1 MLGAEQAHVEIV
13 EHSGRGGEKCLDLV
27 ERQFDRAGWV
37 ESKRLER
44 VHVQT
49 DELAGRLNTR
59 AQTRNMLWLSRN
71 IARQRVFFHDI
82 ACGAPPLRLV
92 DIEEFEREPPWV
104 VGLDWQMQPQ
114 LRRHN
119 RHAERSI
126 EFVFEGVRK
135 FVERAYVVGAV
146 EHVPRR

>member
-1 MLGAEQAHVEIV
+1 M
-13 EHSGRGGEKCLDLV
+13 
-27 ERQFDRAGWV
+27 
-37 ESKRLER
+37 
-44 VHVQT
+44 
-49 DELAGRLNTR
+49 
-59 AQTRNMLWLSRN
+59 
-71 IARQRVFFHDI
+71 
-82 ACGAPPLRLV
+82 V

-135 FVERAYVVGAV
+135 FVERAHVVGAV

>member
-1 MLGAEQAHVEIV
+1 M
-13 EHSGRGGEKCLDLV
+13 
-27 ERQFDRAGWV
+27 
-37 ESKRLER
+37 
-44 VHVQT
+44 
-49 DELAGRLNTR
+49 
-59 AQTRNMLWLSRN
+59 
-71 IARQRVFFHDI
+71 
-82 ACGAPPLRLV
+82 V